1 MKTKILYLLIL
12 FALQMH
18 SQQKTSKFKKLAN
31 TQKAIF
37 LPQCSPFATLST
49 GNNYSINA
57 VCVSPNGL
65 EILSSGDDGTIR
77 LWDINSKTQTNS
89 IVGVK
94 NNKGAIWPVTEVAFS
109 PNGKTF
115 ISAQRDSY
123 PKLWDT
129 TTAKMI
135 KRIGQK
141 AAGVYSLAISPNG
154 ILIATGAYGTIMIF
168 DSNTNK
174 EFSIEAAKN
183 AAIISLKFSPDNK
196 TLLAVSENQEIT
208 LWDASNGSKIQIFD
222 IHNYLKDVEFATAAA
237 FTPDGNTIISS
248 GFNKDPYQG
257 IIKIWNANDGTLR
270 RTIIDGQSADCLA
283 ISHDGSKFAAGNF
296 DHSVKIWD
304 VASGKLLKQ
313 FVGNKGFVQAIAFSP
328 DDQILVSGSNGGTI
342 NLWKVN

>member
-1 MKTKILYLLIL
+1 MNTKILYLIIL
-12 FALQMH
+12 LALQMH
-18 SQQKTSKFKKLAN
+18 SQKKSNNFKKQPN
-31 TQKAIF
+31 TQKVISV
-37 LPQCSPFATLST
+37 PQISPFTTLSS
-49 GNNYSINA
+49 GNNYTINT

-77 LWDINSKTQTNS
+77 VWDINSKTQTKN
-89 IVGVK
+89 IAGDK
-94 NNKGAIWPVTEVAFS
+94 NNKGATWPVTEVAFQ
-109 PNGKTF
+109 PDGKTF
-115 ISAQRDSY
+115 ISAQRNSY
-123 PKLWDT
+123 PKIWDT
-129 TTAKMI
+129 TTAKQI
-135 KRIGQK
+135 KRVGQK

-154 ILIATGAYGTIMIF
+154 ILIATGSYGTIIIF

-208 LWDASNGSKIQIFD
+208 LWDASNGSKVQIFD
-222 IHNYLKDVEFATAAA
+222 IHNYVKDVEFATAAA

-257 IIKIWNANDGTLR
+257 IIKIWNANNGTLN

-283 ISHDGSKFAAGNF
+283 ISHDGSKFAVGNF

-313 FVGNKGFVQAIAFSP
+313 FVGNKGFVQSIAFSP
-328 DDQILVSGSNGGTI
+328 NDEILVSGSNGGTI